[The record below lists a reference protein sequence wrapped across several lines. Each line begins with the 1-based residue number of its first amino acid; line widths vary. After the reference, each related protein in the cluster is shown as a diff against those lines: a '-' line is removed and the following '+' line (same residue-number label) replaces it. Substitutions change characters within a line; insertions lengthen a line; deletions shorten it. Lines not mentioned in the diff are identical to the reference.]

1 MVLPLAALIA
11 SLVRWVVQGSGNAYT
26 AVHKR
31 FLIHD
36 PDLGGLRESAQHPI
50 WLGLEV
56 CAIIA
61 AITVGLAIG
70 AWVIRR
76 REHKRGRPATLLRI
90 ASWLVALVPLAV
102 PVIAFTSGGRP
113 AGALDTRPAVTSTVT
128 PSGSATEGLT
138 GAVSAPAGRYEV
150 LAHAGT
156 SISAQLSAGGEKFDA
171 VFKDD
176 ITGKLEA
183 DPRDLTRPLTAEI
196 SVAAASVDTGIGERS
211 KHAREGYLDAAR
223 FPRITFKLDQ
233 IGFARQDGPDQ
244 VAFRANGTVGL
255 IGKTHAVAI
264 TGSLRQPDRAA
275 LARLALT
282 GDILLVQADF
292 SIVIKETALAP
303 DAGDFDGDRIPIH
316 VSLVLRHTSH

>member
-1 MVLPLAALIA
+1 VVLPLAALIA
-11 SLVRWVVQGSGNAYT
+11 SLVRWVLQGSGNAYT

-31 FLIHD
+31 FLVDD

-56 CAIIA
+56 CAVIA
-61 AITVGLAIG
+61 AITVGLAI
-70 AWVIRR
+70 AAAVIRR
-76 REHKRGRPATLLRI
+76 RERKRERRSTLLRI

-102 PVIAFTSGGRP
+102 PVAAFTSGGRP
-113 AGALDTRPAVTSTVT
+113 AGALDTRPAITSTLA
-128 PSGSATEGLT
+128 PAGSATEGLT
-138 GAVSAPAGRYEV
+138 GSLDAPAGRYDV
-150 LAHAGT
+150 LAHDGT

-176 ITGKLEA
+176 ITGNLVG
-183 DPRDLTRPLTAEI
+183 DPRDLTRPLTAQM

-211 KHAREGYLDAAR
+211 KHAREGYLQADK
-223 FPRITFKLDQ
+223 FPRVTFKLDQ
-233 IGFARQDGPDQ
+233 LALARPDGPGQ
-244 VAFRANGTVGL
+244 LAFRAKGTVGL
-255 IGKTHAVAI
+255 IGKTHPVELAG
-264 TGSLRQPDRAA
+264 TLRRPDKAA
-275 LARLALT
+275 LTRLGLT

-316 VSLVLRHTSH
+316 VSLVLRHTSG